1 MQEEEEEEQ
10 EGERGREERN
20 VATKMSV
27 ASALEGPRH
36 P

>member
-10 EGERGREERN
+10 EGEREREERN

>member
-10 EGERGREERN
+10 EDERGREEKN
-20 VATKMSV
+20 VATKISV
-27 ASALEGPRH
+27 ASALEWPRH

>member
-27 ASALEGPRH
+27 ASALKVSRH